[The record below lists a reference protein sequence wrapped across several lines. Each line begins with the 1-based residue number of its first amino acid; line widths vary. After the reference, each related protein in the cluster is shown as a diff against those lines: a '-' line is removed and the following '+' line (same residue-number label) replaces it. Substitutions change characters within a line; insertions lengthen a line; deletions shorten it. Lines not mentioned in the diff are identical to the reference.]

1 MGTRYI
7 KQAGFGYVPTLDGL
21 VCSLCADYFRREDA
35 LQERTAS
42 KRVDMEYR
50 YLNFLMYEATA
61 EIVGDRVANAF
72 IDEIGRHIGYAS
84 SSVPFSENLYK
95 VRKQEV
101 KIAIA
106 RKLHLLD

>member
-7 KQAGFGYVPTLDGL
+7 KQTAFGYTPTLDGL
-21 VCSLCADYFRREDA
+21 VCALCGDYFRRDDA
-35 LQERTAS
+35 ITERSAS

-50 YLNFLMYEATA
+50 YLNFLMFEAA
-61 EIVGDRVANAF
+61 SEIVGERVATAF
-72 IDEIGRHIGYAS
+72 IDEIGRHTGYAAS
-84 SSVPFSENLYK
+84 AVPLSENVYK

-106 RKLHLLD
+106 KKLHLLD